1 MRSLLLNLILAIT
14 WAAITGDFS
23 AFNLTLGFVLGFI
36 ILLFADRATD
46 QRQYLTLFIRVLDF
60 AVFFVVDF
68 VLANIRMAYAV
79 LFPSRTIRPGIVAI
93 PLDAK
98 TDLEI
103 MLVANLI
110 SLTPG
115 TFSIDVS
122 TDRRTLYIHEMY
134 IDDVEM
140 LRHDVKRHY
149 EFRLLRVL
157 R

>member
-23 AFNLTLGFVLGFI
+23 AFNLALGFVLGFV
-36 ILLFADRATD
+36 ILLFADRANE

-60 AVFFVVDF
+60 AIFFIVDF

-103 MLVANLI
+103 MLMANLI

>member
-1 MRSLLLNLILAIT
+1 MRSLFLNLVLAIA

-23 AFNLTLGFVLGFI
+23 AYNLALGFLLGFG
-36 ILLFADRATD
+36 ILLFADRATE
-46 QRQYLTLFIRVLDF
+46 QRQYMTLLLRMLDF
-60 AVFFVVDF
+60 ALFYLADLI
-68 VLANIRMAYAV
+68 LANVRMAYAV
-79 LFPSRTIRPGIVAI
+79 IFPSRTIRPGIVAI

-98 TDLEI
+98 TDTEI

-140 LRHDVKRHY
+140 LRNDVKRHY
-149 EFRLLRVL
+149 EFRVLRVL